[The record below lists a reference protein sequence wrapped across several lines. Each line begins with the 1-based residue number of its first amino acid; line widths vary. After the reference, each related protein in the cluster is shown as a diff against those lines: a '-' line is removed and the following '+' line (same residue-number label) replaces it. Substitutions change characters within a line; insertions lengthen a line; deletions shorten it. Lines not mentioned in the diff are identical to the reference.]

1 MRLKIPTVTKGLH
14 WTTVASEKL
23 LLALIGIA
31 TCIAAAYVMSLKDK
45 ISLGKKE
52 QFQEKTGAEDQSIV
66 INVPLTDEKK
76 TGL

>member
-1 MRLKIPTVTKGLH
+1 
-14 WTTVASEKL
+14 
-23 LLALIGIA
+23 
-31 TCIAAAYVMSLKDK
+31 MSLKDK

-76 TGL
+76 TRL